1 MVSFIILIS
10 ISFREE
16 QNEAMFQKET
26 RCCSTAEGVPYC
38 FKSVVIVKGYII
50 PSLYV
55 ELGQ

>member
-50 PSLYV
+50 PSL
-55 ELGQ
+55 